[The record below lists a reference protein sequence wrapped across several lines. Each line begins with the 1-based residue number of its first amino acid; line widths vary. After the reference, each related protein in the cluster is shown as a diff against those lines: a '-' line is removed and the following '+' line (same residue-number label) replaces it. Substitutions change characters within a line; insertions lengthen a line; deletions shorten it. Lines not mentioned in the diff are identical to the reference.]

1 MVLVNVLSV
10 IMMEYTISCR
20 EVGYVANRIGIQ
32 LSVLYRPNS

>member
-10 IMMEYTISCR
+10 IMIEYTISCR
-20 EVGYVANRIGIQ
+20 EEHYLVNRTGIQ

>member
-10 IMMEYTISCR
+10 IMIKYMISCTI
-20 EVGYVANRIGIQ
+20 VCYLVNRPGIQ